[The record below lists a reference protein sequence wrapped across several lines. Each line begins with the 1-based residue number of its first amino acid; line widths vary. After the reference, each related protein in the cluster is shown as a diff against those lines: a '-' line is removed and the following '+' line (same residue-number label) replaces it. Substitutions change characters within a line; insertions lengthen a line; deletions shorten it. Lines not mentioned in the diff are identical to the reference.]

1 MEKRRGKKGNQN
13 GFSFPVLVWFL
24 RFASIRVDSR
34 EKELSTFSFTH
45 DLMLLPFIVATNTNR
60 YEQRLQ
66 SDPTEQSQMKAVSQL
81 LNCEM

>member
-1 MEKRRGKKGNQN
+1 
-13 GFSFPVLVWFL
+13 
-24 RFASIRVDSR
+24 
-34 EKELSTFSFTH
+34 
-45 DLMLLPFIVATNTNR
+45 MLLPFTVATNTNG